1 MANRPIHVVES
12 GGDST
17 GLKEFADGAD
27 SGVQLPTGTTAQR
40 DSSGSA
46 GETRFN
52 TDTKKLEYY
61 DGAKW
66 QSSTFINVDDAEYDG
81 VITIESTQYAR
92 DTGGYQPIS
101 GSDWNSFSGDNT
113 TANWGWSQTLNNQTV
128 SKFLPAGHPAA
139 HSGATEADLRFG
151 PVGYNSLES
160 EKTQRSSPILELASN
175 PPQTAMSNRYRNI
188 DQHAGGIAFTVNTND
203 YFDNGYV
210 PGGEFAGNRAFLSG
224 ITNFVEG
231 NSVGY
236 YGYDAPNNLLTF
248 WNSTAMGGP
257 HPVMSFGKAD
267 YDTRGIGSDINFFT
281 GGFTNPGSSGP
292 NGATTSNKGSKIALK
307 AGVDFENTTGVNYE
321 EIITTGNA
329 VNVSHQ
335 MTVGSLTSAG
345 GTFDGKLYHNS
356 SDQYVLKWIAPATSG
371 RILMG
376 DVYSGGYRLNKI
388 LIAQGHGGPKDYKIM
403 IRNNNA
409 SNYTFKIDINN
420 LAFSRITSSNVE
432 TVTDYSTATSATA
445 VTDLR
450 FDSSFPAGGSD
461 TSYTLTQTG
470 FIMFDLTYHSVGV
483 GANTGTV
490 LFSNLKT
497 DAI

>member
-27 SGVQLPTGTTAQR
+27 SGVQLPTGTIANR
-40 DSSGSA
+40 NSSASA

-81 VITIESTQYAR
+81 VITIESTQYSR
-92 DTGGYQPIS
+92 DTSGNQPPNN
-101 GSDWNSFSGDNT
+101 GNWNAYGQDNSST
-113 TANWGWSQTLNNQTV
+113 NWGWSQTLNNQTV

-151 PVGYNSLES
+151 PVGYNSLET

-175 PPQTAMSNRYRNI
+175 PPQTAMSNRYQNV
-188 DQHAGGIAFTVNTND
+188 DQHAGGLAFTVNTND

-236 YGYDAPNNLLTF
+236 YGYDSPNNLLTF
-248 WNSTAMGGP
+248 WNSTAVGGP
-257 HPVMSFGKAD
+257 HPVMSFGQAK
-267 YDTRGIGSDINFFT
+267 YDNNNIGSQINFFT

-292 NGATTSNKGSKIALK
+292 NGASTSNKGTQIQLK
-307 AGVDFENTTGVNYE
+307 AGSDLENSTTVNYE
-321 EIITTGNA
+321 EIITSHNA
-329 VNVSHQ
+329 INVSHH
-335 MTVGSLTSAG
+335 MSIAG
-345 GTFDGKLYHNS
+345 GGGVSAYDDGSANYVMIFD
-356 SDQYVLKWIAPATSG
+356 APTVSG
-371 RILMG
+371 RILQG
-376 DVYSGGYRLNKI
+376 DVNSNGYRLNKI
-388 LIAQGHGGPKDYKIM
+388 LIANGHGNTTDHRII
-403 IRNNNA
+403 IRNNTG
-409 SNYTFKIDINN
+409 SNKTFKIDQDNMTCAKINSVKP
-420 LAFSRITSSNVE
+420 AAI
-432 TVTDYSTATSATA
+432 TDYSGATSATA
-445 VTDLR
+445 VTDIR
-450 FDSSFPAGGSD
+450 HDSSFPAGGSD
-461 TSYTLTQTG
+461 TTYTITPSG
-470 FIMFDLTYHSVGV
+470 FIMFDLTIHGV
-483 GANTGTV
+483 NINGSDGTA
-490 LFSNLKT
+490 LFSNLQT
-497 DAI
+497 AAI

>member
-27 SGVQLPTGTTAQR
+27 SGVQLPSGTTAQR
-40 DSSGSA
+40 DSSASA

-52 TDTKKLEYY
+52 TETKKLEYY

-92 DTGGYQPIS
+92 DTSGFQPVNDGNWNGY
-101 GSDWNSFSGDNT
+101 GNT
-113 TANWGWSQTLNNQTV
+113 INNTNWGWSQTLNNQTV
-128 SKFLPAGHPAA
+128 SKFLPAGHPGA

-175 PPQTAMSNRYRNI
+175 APQTAMSDRYRNI

-224 ITNFVEG
+224 VTNFVEG
-231 NSVGY
+231 NGVGY

-257 HPVMSFGKAD
+257 HPVMSFGQAK
-267 YDTRGIGSDINFFT
+267 YDNSTIGSQINFFT

-292 NGATTSNKGSKIALK
+292 NGATTSNKGTQIRLK
-307 AGVDFENTTGVNYE
+307 AGSDLENSTTSNYE

-329 VNVSHQ
+329 INVAQQ
-335 MTVGSLTSAG
+335 MDIAGASGIASYDDGSANYTLMFT
-345 GTFDGKLYHNS
+345 
-356 SDQYVLKWIAPATSG
+356 APNVSG
-371 RILMG
+371 RILQG
-376 DVYSGGYRLNKI
+376 DVHQSGYRLNKI
-388 LIAQGHGGPKDYKIM
+388 LIANGHGITTDHRII
-403 IRNNNA
+403 IRNNTG
-409 SNYTFKIDINN
+409 SNQTFKIDQDNMTCAKISSVYP
-420 LAFSRITSSNVE
+420 AVITN
-432 TVTDYSTATSATA
+432 YSTATSATA
-445 VTDLR
+445 VADIR
-450 FDSSFPAGGSD
+450 HDSSFPAGGSD
-461 TSYTLTQTG
+461 TTYTITPSG
-470 FIMFDLTYHSVGV
+470 FIMFDLTMHGV
-483 GANTGTV
+483 GIGGTTGTV
-490 LFSNLKT
+490 LFSNLQT
-497 DAI
+497 AAI

>member
-27 SGVQLPTGTTAQR
+27 SGVQLPSGTTAQR
-40 DSSGSA
+40 DSSASA

-52 TDTKKLEYY
+52 TETKKLEYY

-92 DTGGYQPIS
+92 DTSGFQPVNDGNWNGY
-101 GSDWNSFSGDNT
+101 GNT
-113 TANWGWSQTLNNQTV
+113 INNTNWGWSQTLNNQTV
-128 SKFLPAGHPAA
+128 SKFLPAGHPGA

-175 PPQTAMSNRYRNI
+175 APQTAMSDRYRNVE
-188 DQHAGGIAFTVNTND
+188 QHAGGIAFTVNTND

-224 ITNFVEG
+224 ITNFVETNG
-231 NSVGY
+231 VGY

-257 HPVMSFGKAD
+257 HPVMQFGRAV
-267 YDTRGIGSDINFFT
+267 YDNSTIGSQINFFT
-281 GGFTNPGSSGP
+281 GGSTNPGSSGP
-292 NGATTSNKGSKIALK
+292 NGATTANKGTQIQLK
-307 AGVDFENTTGVNYE
+307 AGSDLENSTTTNYE

-329 VNVSHQ
+329 INVAHQ
-335 MTVGSLTSAG
+335 NVLIQGGSEVLYDDTSANYG
-345 GTFDGKLYHNS
+345 MVFTADN
-356 SDQYVLKWIAPATSG
+356 VSG
-371 RILMG
+371 RILQSS
-376 DVYSGGYRLNKI
+376 VHQSGYRLNKI
-388 LIAQGHGGPKDYKIM
+388 LSANGHGNTTDHRII
-403 IRNNNA
+403 IRNNTG
-409 SNYTFKIDINN
+409 SNQTFKIDQDNMTCAKISSVYP
-420 LAFSRITSSNVE
+420 AVITN
-432 TVTDYSTATSATA
+432 YSTATSATA
-445 VTDLR
+445 VADIR
-450 FDSSFPAGGSD
+450 HDSSFPAGGSD
-461 TSYTLTQTG
+461 TTYTITPSG
-470 FIMFDLTYHSVGV
+470 FIMFDLTMHGV
-483 GANTGTV
+483 GIGGTTGTV
-490 LFSNLKT
+490 LFSNLQT
-497 DAI
+497 AAI

>member
-27 SGVQLPTGTTAQR
+27 SGVQLPSGTTAQR
-40 DSSGSA
+40 DSSASA

-52 TDTKKLEYY
+52 TETKKLEYY

-92 DTGGYQPIS
+92 DTGGYQPIN
-101 GSDWNSFSGDNT
+101 GADWLSNMHDNT

-128 SKFLPAGHPAA
+128 SKFLPAGHPGA

-175 PPQTAMSNRYRNI
+175 PPQSAMSDRYRNI

-231 NSVGY
+231 NGVGY

-257 HPVMSFGKAD
+257 HPVMSFGRAQ
-267 YDTRGIGSDINFFT
+267 YDNRIIGSDINFFA
-281 GGFTNPGSSGP
+281 GGATNPGSSGP
-292 NGATTSNKGSKIALK
+292 NGATTSNKGSKIGLK
-307 AGVDFENTTGVNYE
+307 ASEYITNTTGVNYE

-335 MTVGSLTSAG
+335 MLISSG
-345 GTFDGKLYHNS
+345 GTYDGALYHNS
-356 SDQYVLKWIAPATSG
+356 SDNYVLKWIAPATSG
-371 RILMG
+371 RILQG
-376 DVYSGGYRLNKI
+376 DVSTLGYRLNKI
-388 LIAQGHGGPKDYKIM
+388 LIAQGQSGPKDYKIL
-403 IRNNNA
+403 IRNNNG
-409 SNYTFKIDINN
+409 SNQTFKIDINN
-420 LAFSRITSSNVE
+420 LAFSRIASVNVE
-432 TVTDYSTATSATA
+432 TVTDYSTATSATS

-461 TSYTLTQTG
+461 TTYTLTDKG
-470 FIMFDLTYHSVGV
+470 FIMFDLTYHGV
-483 GANTGTV
+483 SENGADGTV
-490 LFSNLKT
+490 LFSNLQT
-497 DAI
+497 AAI